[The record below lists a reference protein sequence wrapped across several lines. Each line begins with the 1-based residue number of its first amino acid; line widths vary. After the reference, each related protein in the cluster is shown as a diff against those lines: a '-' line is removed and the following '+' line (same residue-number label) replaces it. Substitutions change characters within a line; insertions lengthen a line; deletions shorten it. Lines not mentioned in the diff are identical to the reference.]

1 MGPNQLDDPDSVDE
15 PISVPFRD
23 VKIITQLTNYQT
35 QQNPS
40 LRVQPDR
47 ECVTQPRELKEEVL
61 DWTARIKNGQF
72 LTRKVRKSYT

>member
-1 MGPNQLDDPDSVDE
+1 MGPSQLDGPESVDK

-23 VKIITQLTNYQT
+23 VKVIIQLTNYQT
-35 QQNPS
+35 QQNLS

-47 ECVTQPRELKEEVL
+47 ECVTQSRELKEEVL